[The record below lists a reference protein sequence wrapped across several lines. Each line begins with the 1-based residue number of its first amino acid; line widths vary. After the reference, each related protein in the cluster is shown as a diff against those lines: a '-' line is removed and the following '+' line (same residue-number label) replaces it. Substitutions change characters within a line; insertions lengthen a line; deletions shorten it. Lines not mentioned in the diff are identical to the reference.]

1 MGFAGNLNTL
11 SLVEVFQTINR
22 IRATGVLRLAAAE
35 NGREVIFSEGEII
48 GVGFRAG
55 EEKLS
60 LLRRLI
66 LEGRIDAAT
75 AASIS
80 SSKQD
85 SAAALEALI
94 QRRVITETE
103 MLDALHRQAE
113 DELYNLCSWDFAD
126 FIFQDATVDDPAV
139 VQQVEN
145 CKIRSLHINVNTL
158 LLEMARRIDEWV
170 NLLQV
175 IKSEDAVLG
184 PAEGKEQELLSASQ
198 KYPGSAIVPL
208 IDAVRT
214 IEMIIAESVA
224 TRFDVYGVVAELM
237 SGGLTAILAR
247 EDILAHADYQFSQRD
262 YIKSAQLYRRALSE
276 DQTDQIATAKLADC
290 LQLLGEI
297 PEAASCFS
305 QLALGYLDKGDAEKA
320 ISSAHQAIRLNGGDP
335 KLRLILVR
343 CLLDDGKTAEAVTEL
358 RTVVARFITL
368 GQLEDARGTCLKIL
382 ELDPKNDNARR
393 EMARIFSTAERDSNS
408 EDVIVCIQ
416 CGHINHREGKACA
429 ECDAPLRLSCQSCER
444 TVAVSDRLCIFCGAN
459 PHITSQKR
467 KLMASPTT
475 TRIVNKGVKEEAK
488 KDGKDGKGA
497 QFWANK
503 LESSVKQAR
512 ALEEASDYAGALTAW
527 REIGKLNPDNKE
539 LLGHIR
545 DLEGRVND
553 DFAERLIERGHQLRR
568 VRRFRAAMKSYQSAI
583 RSMPEADPRIPR
595 LKEILVSTQKH
606 HQRIMVIYTVAFMA
620 IGVFG
625 WLVARPYVLLHTFRG
640 DLETAS
646 RLLTSVPAGTS
657 PATFEALSQVA
668 SEVDKLEAQA
678 KRLGNSTPATEANS
692 KFTDFRTQMIEAR
705 KKVAEAAVQEINA
718 MAVNGDTVRADQL
731 IQQLRTPEY
740 QMHVGPRLKISED
753 KINDTRRRLN
763 DMTSQRKLAPERFED
778 LKTLEQNSK
787 LGVALGGYRQL
798 AGIGHDTISPSAKE
812 AVARLE
818 PLEQAFMAAL
828 AQAHDQQ
835 SKDLTKTNAAL
846 SAIERDAK
854 AWGRD
859 AEWNNVR
866 DEVAKRIQQAAID
879 YQQLGLSPTAEVLSA
894 FIANHPASAQAAQAK
909 VRLDLFAQASR
920 SRDAQMAAWQ
930 AAMKANQTEEAWRI
944 ARNLFSSGSELP
956 AELRLPL
963 RIETTPAGAQVSLN
977 GAVVGTT
984 PCVIGVLPN
993 QVNLDL
999 RLTMDG
1005 WQPMVRKVNEVV
1017 GEWRWQAAMMHTAR
1031 WQVNLGKPI
1040 NSVMVLPDGGV
1051 LALSGEVLNRLS
1063 NDGKSLW
1070 RTSIAAVD
1078 ELSDLNHFRLAH
1090 LPQFLN
1096 DGSLVLGLPLKDV
1109 AIISPKGAIDAR
1121 LPSIAATRG
1130 RPQIFT
1136 NDLMGGQPR
1145 LAYAAEALYRGDL
1158 GSELSRIA
1166 LPSPALSGP
1175 LIFAKGPDRI
1185 LVVATVQ
1192 GQLLAF
1198 EDSTKKTLW
1207 QFDLKATEVG
1217 QLIPLGVDTAMAVL
1231 DGSRVASWQITP
1243 SGATLR
1249 WNAQLPG
1256 PAVGD
1261 PSIVGDTAWIAAGNA
1276 LIKLSKDG
1284 VATTVPLPSPA
1295 ITPAFASGDLVVVG
1309 VRSGQVLV
1317 FKRGVLLWS
1326 THCDALPGGVACTG
1340 DVVVVGM
1347 ADGTLVTYSP

>member
-35 NGREVIFSEGEII
+35 SGREVIFSEGEII

-80 SSKQD
+80 SSRHD
-85 SAAALEALI
+85 SASVLEALI
-94 QRRVITETE
+94 QRQIISETDV
-103 MLDALHRQAE
+103 LDALHRQAE

-126 FIFQDATVDDPAV
+126 FIFQDATADDQTV
-139 VQQVEN
+139 VQQVAA
-145 CKIRSLHINVNTL
+145 CKARPLQMNINSLLMET
-158 LLEMARRIDEWV
+158 ARRIDEWA
-170 NLLQV
+170 NLQQV

-184 PAEGKEQELLSASQ
+184 PANEREQDLLSASQ
-198 KYPGSAIVPL
+198 EYPGSAVVPL

-214 IEMIIAESVA
+214 IETIIADSVA
-224 TRFDVYGVVAELM
+224 TRLDVYGVLAELITN
-237 SGGLTAILAR
+237 GLVAVLAR

-276 DQTDQIATAKLADC
+276 DPTDQNTTAKLADC
-290 LQLLGEI
+290 LQLLGEA

-305 QLALGYLDKGDAEKA
+305 QLALGYLDKGSQAEA
-320 ISSAHQAIRLNGGDP
+320 ISSAHRAIRLNSEDP

-358 RTVVARFITL
+358 RTVAARFITL

-382 ELDPKNDNARR
+382 ELDPTNEDTRR
-393 EMARIFSTAERDSNS
+393 EMARIFSTAEQNANS
-408 EDVIVCIQ
+408 EDVIICVQ
-416 CGHINHREGKACA
+416 CGHTNHREGKVCA
-429 ECDAPLRLSCQSCER
+429 ECEAPLRLSCQSCGR

-459 PHITSQKR
+459 PHITNQKR
-467 KLMASPTT
+467 KLMASPSTT
-475 TRIVNKGVKEEAK
+475 SIVNKGAKEAAK
-488 KDGKDGKGA
+488 KKEKGS

-545 DLEGRVND
+545 ELEGRVND
-553 DFAERLIERGHQLRR
+553 DLAERLIDRGHQLRR
-568 VRRFRAAMKSYQSAI
+568 VRRFHAAMKAYRSAI

-595 LKEILVSTQKH
+595 LNEILVSTQKH
-606 HQRIMVIYTVAFMA
+606 HQRIMVIYVAAFMA

-646 RLLTSVPAGTS
+646 RLLTSVPGGTS
-657 PATFEALSQVA
+657 PATFDALAQVA
-668 SEVDKLEAQA
+668 AEADRLETQS
-678 KRLGNSTPATEANS
+678 KRLGNSTPATEANINLN
-692 KFTDFRTQMIEAR
+692 DFRAQLFEAR
-705 KKVAEAAVQEINA
+705 KKVAESAVQEIAA
-718 MAVNGDTVRADQL
+718 MAINGDIVRADQL
-731 IQQLRTPEY
+731 IQQLRAPEY
-740 QMHVGPRLKISED
+740 QAYVGPRLKISED
-753 KINDTRRRLN
+753 KISETRRRLN
-763 DMTSQRKLAPERFED
+763 DMTSQRKLAPERFEE

-818 PLEQAFMAAL
+818 PLEQAFVAAL

-835 SKDLTKTNAAL
+835 SKDLAKTNAAL

-894 FIANHPASAQAAQAK
+894 FISKHPASAQAAQAK

-930 AAMKANQTEEAWRI
+930 AAMKGNQTEEAWRI

-977 GAVVGTT
+977 GTVVGTT

-993 QVNLDL
+993 QVDLDL

-1158 GSELSRIA
+1158 GSELSRIV

-1207 QFDLKATEVG
+1207 QFDLKATEIG

-1243 SGATLR
+1243 NGATLR

-1261 PSIVGDTAWIAAGNA
+1261 PSIVGDTAWIAAGSA